1 MPLGLSVLLF
11 RPKWL
16 DFVGVIDKIAG
27 MSKEPAIFISKDDA
41 MECAWK
47 PADPLG
53 EALHSLR
60 MSGTFYS
67 RSELTAPWGMDLPPM
82 DGTLMFH
89 TVTAGSCWVDVP
101 GTQSRLLRAGDFALI
116 PHGDGH
122 IIKSDSQAEAIPLF
136 DVPRTVWGDRY
147 EHIRFGG
154 GGAETGLVCGAV
166 HFEHPTA
173 VRLIQMLP
181 KIITID
187 ASTPGSDWILTTV
200 RLMISEAQEM
210 RPGGDTVIQRVSD
223 ILVIQAIRSWLD
235 HDPKAKTGWLGAL
248 QDEKIGHAIML
259 VHRDPIEPWTVATL
273 AERVG
278 MSRSSFAAKF
288 MELVGEGPMQY
299 VRQWRMQVAVT
310 WLKETDASVGEMAER
325 LGYQSEAAFNRAFK
339 NFVGETP
346 GAVRRRAA

>member
-1 MPLGLSVLLF
+1 MPLGPGVLLF

-16 DFVGVIDKIAG
+16 DFEIGNLKIVL
-27 MSKEPAIFISKDDA
+27 MSAEPSILKSQDEA
-41 MECAWK
+41 MEGCWR

-53 EALHSLR
+53 EALHTLR
-60 MSGTFYS
+60 MSGTFYC

-82 DGTLMFH
+82 EGTLMFH
-89 TVTAGSCWVDVP
+89 TVTAGTCWVDVP
-101 GTQSRLLRAGDFALI
+101 GAESRLLRVGDFALV
-116 PHGDGH
+116 PQGTGH
-122 IIKSDSQAEAIPLF
+122 VIKSDSQAEATPLF
-136 DVPRTVWGDRY
+136 DIPRVVWGDRY

-154 GGAETGLVCGAV
+154 GGEETGLVCGAV

-173 VRLIQMLP
+173 IRLIQMLP

-187 ASTPGSDWILTTV
+187 ASTPGSDWMLMTV

-235 HDPKAKTGWLGAL
+235 NDPKAKTGWLGAL
-248 QDEKIGHAIML
+248 QDEQIGKAIML
-259 VHRDPIEPWTVATL
+259 VHRDPIAHWTVASL
-273 AERVG
+273 AESVG

-310 WLKETDASVGEMAER
+310 WLKETDDSIGEMAER

-339 NFVGETP
+339 NFIGETP
-346 GAVRRRAA
+346 GSVRRKAA

>member
-1 MPLGLSVLLF
+1 
-11 RPKWL
+11 
-16 DFVGVIDKIAG
+16 
-27 MSKEPAIFISKDDA
+27 MSSEPAIYKSEKEAIESSRKST
-41 MECAWK
+41 
-47 PADPLG
+47 DPLG

-60 MSGTFYS
+60 MGSTFYC

-82 DGTLMFH
+82 EDTLMFH
-89 TVTAGSCWVDVP
+89 IVTAGSCWVDIP
-101 GTQSRLLRAGDFALI
+101 GVESRLLRVGDFALA
-116 PHGDGH
+116 PQGTGH
-122 IIKSDSQAEAIPLF
+122 VIKSDSSAEAVPLF
-136 DVPRTVWGDRY
+136 DLPRVEWGDRY

-166 HFEHPTA
+166 HFQHPTA
-173 VRLIQMLP
+173 IRLIQMLP

-187 ASTPGSDWILTTV
+187 ASTPGSDWMLSTI

-235 HDPKAKTGWLGAL
+235 NDPKAKTGWLGAL
-248 QDEKIGHAIML
+248 QDEQIGKAIML
-259 VHRDPIEPWTVATL
+259 VHRDPIAHWTVASL
-273 AERVG
+273 AESVG

-299 VRQWRMQVAVT
+299 VRHWRMQVAVT
-310 WLKETDASVGEMAER
+310 WLRETDDSVGEMAER

-339 NFVGETP
+339 NFIGVTP
-346 GAVRRRAA
+346 GAVRRSAA